1 VEEIM
6 IKIKDIIKDLELGKV
21 YTDKDMPPFQEESV
35 NEARQLRVGE
45 AAKKGLWEV
54 YDNKTDK
61 IIKVVANTGA
71 ATRLMNRL
79 MGSGKY
85 TEVAAKWIGD
95 NKNESVNEKVASPF
109 AKHLINAQE
118 EIEWMIGEHH
128 DAEEEGVYSKPRDAI
143 KLLQIA
149 QKSLGK
155 IK

>member
-1 VEEIM
+1 MEEIM

-45 AAKKGLWEV
+45 AAKKGRWEV
-54 YDNKTDK
+54 YDNETGK
-61 IIKVVANTGA
+61 IIKVVANAGA

-79 MGSGKY
+79 MDSGKY

-95 NKNESVNEKVASPF
+95 GKNESVNEKVSNPF
-109 AKHLINAQE
+109 SKHLRNAQE
-118 EIEWMIGEHH
+118 EIEYMISEHS
-128 DAEEEGVYSKPRDAI
+128 DAEEEGVYSNPRDAI